1 MKAAQIKQFGHADA
15 VEIVDIQTPVIQ
27 PGMVLVEVKAASLN
41 PIDTAVREG
50 YTQSW
55 APVELPVTLGG
66 DIAGIVSEVG
76 DGVTG
81 FQVGDKVYG
90 QASALG
96 GGSGALAEYALTKPE
111 QLGLLP
117 ENIDFNEAAS
127 LPLVGVSALQGL
139 KTHINLQPDQK
150 ILITGGAGGIGT
162 AAIQIAKYLGAHVV
176 TTVGTQAVDYA
187 KQLGANEVIDYATQE
202 VGTDQEF
209 DAVFDT
215 VGGETFQ
222 KALAMVK
229 QGGTAVTMAGQS
241 DEAKSQELGITIIGQ
256 MTHVNTAALDELS
269 ALITSKSVTPHV
281 ASTFT
286 LDQAKEAFQARENES
301 IIGKVVVSIK
311 D

>member
-1 MKAAQIKQFGHADA
+1 MKAAQIKQFGHADTI
-15 VEIVDIQTPVIQ
+15 EIVDIQTPAIQ
-27 PGMVLVEVKAASLN
+27 SGMVLVEVKAASLN

-96 GGSGALAEYALTKPE
+96 GGSGALAEFALTKPE

-139 KTHINLQPDQK
+139 QTHINLQPGQK

-162 AAIQIAKYLGAHVV
+162 TAIQIAKHLGAQIV

-187 KQLGANEVIDYATQE
+187 KQLGADEVIDYTSQA

-215 VGGETFQ
+215 VGGETFE
-222 KALAMVK
+222 KALAVVK
-229 QGGTAVTMAGQS
+229 KGGVAVTMAGQV
-241 DEAKSQELGITIIGQ
+241 DEAKAKELEITTIGQ
-256 MTHVNTAALDELS
+256 MTHITTTALEELS
-269 ALITSKSVTPHV
+269 DLITSNIVTPHIGK
-281 ASTFT
+281 TFP
-286 LDQAKEAFQARENES
+286 LDNVKEAFEARENAS
-301 IIGKVVVSIK
+301 VIGKIVISIK
-311 D
+311 T